1 MKSKMQ
7 MYLRSIKKIRRK
19 IRSEGTILRCKN
31 YGEKIKNREI
41 IGIIAR
47 KTHDRIVWSYGNEM
61 NETQSYH
68 RSCLYYPLAVARR
81 QYLLTFFNKQLKQ
94 LERSRKSLLTRSNF
108 DLLDRSGITERWKVL
123 CFYYY
128 CLIYSYRINE
138 LSNAT
143 ITIILLAITQNYL

>member
-81 QYLLTFFNKQLKQ
+81 QYLLTFFNVKTVGTIEEIVINAIEFRFVGSIWHHRALKGT
-94 LERSRKSLLTRSNF
+94 LFLL
-108 DLLDRSGITERWKVL
+108 L
-123 CFYYY
+123 
-128 CLIYSYRINE
+128 
-138 LSNAT
+138 LSN
-143 ITIILLAITQNYL
+143 I